1 MLAPTSRRQF
11 LKNACLTGMAL
22 SLESALPARVLDDPC
37 TEFNI
42 LRVPVNPQLEEMVRS
57 GMAPLWVAGQTLMS
71 FAHHLHFIE
80 LPPHLISYLRI
91 AGGDWK
97 NLLQAKGLWETIP
110 PQIRAGGPEETLR
123 FLSGKDWSHRVPR
136 SQGGPTTADNG
147 IFELR
152 LLNRSRGAR
161 VMTDKE
167 IVAARRVIQSEV
179 IGSVARQT
187 LGAMAKG
194 AIIGVIVGALFA
206 CLECGLQY
214 AEGEISLEEMVTKI
228 MRRSLFAGGLSFVI
242 TGLLVGLGL
251 IFPGLIPLLIVP
263 MYIVQIVGLVFLA
276 KHAVSLGKRYWAL
289 LERHGLVFEAC
300 KMLREAE
307 NIVRETV
314 DELEQSVAE
323 KILEWFRRIATW
335 FTRDRVNPDH
345 HVVRFVPER
354 DRVWEGLALQ
364 TDLVSNYASEI
375 VSPLRARGY
384 AIDRDDIL
392 RSLDLPEIDLP
403 EIIASMAELRK
414 LIVKTVTCEFKEA
427 LETVNEL
434 KVYLKMCLELEDLEP
449 SEFPLC
455 RLIRC

>member
-11 LKNACLTGMAL
+11 LKHACLTGMAL
-22 SLESALPARVLDDPC
+22 SLESALPARFIDDPC
-37 TEFNI
+37 TEFNL
-42 LRVPVNPQLEEMVRS
+42 LRVPVNSRLEEMVRN
-57 GMAPLWVAGQTLMS
+57 GMAPLWVAGQTLTS
-71 FAHHLHFIE
+71 FAHHLRFIR

-97 NLLQAKGLWETIP
+97 SLLQAKGLWETIP

-147 IFELR
+147 IFELK

-161 VMTDKE
+161 MMTDKE
-167 IVAARRVIQSEV
+167 IVAARRVIKSEV

-187 LGAMAKG
+187 LGAMVKG

-214 AEGEISLEEMVTKI
+214 AERKITWEEMVTKI
-228 MRRSLFAGGLSFVI
+228 IRRSLFAGALSFVI

-251 IFPGLIPLLIVP
+251 LFPGLIPLLIIP

-289 LERHGLVFEAC
+289 LEKHGLVLEAC
-300 KMLREAE
+300 QVLKETE
-307 NIVRETV
+307 NIVRETI

-335 FTRDRVNPDH
+335 FTRDRVDPDH
-345 HVVRFVPER
+345 QVAQLVLEK
-354 DRVWEGLALQ
+354 DRVWEGLASQ
-364 TDLVSNYASEI
+364 TDLVSNYAFEI
-375 VSPLRARGY
+375 VSPLRDRGY
-384 AIDRDDIL
+384 AFDRDDIL

-403 EIIASMAELRK
+403 GMIASMVELKK
-414 LIVKTVTCEFKEA
+414 LIVRIVNCEFKRA
-427 LETVNEL
+427 LKTVDEL
-434 KVYLKMCLELEDLEP
+434 KIYLKICLELDDIEP

-455 RLIRC
+455 KLIRC